1 MKEAVRHGYLAG
13 GGLRSPDK
21 KNFYL
26 SIPKNAS
33 TYLSNT
39 LLING
44 WHYHVLGDDSDKITH
59 AMVVLKDP
67 IDRWVSG
74 VGTYISSWILGP
86 GYGSDHF
93 VENYNN
99 LSERLLFETLILDDH
114 TTPQIDYIE
123 QLEQL
128 LPGIPIT
135 YFKLDQFII
144 DNMGACI
151 TQPLTVTAVE
161 SNISE
166 DHYDQQVI
174 VKFIKSRIRADF
186 TLKAKVV
193 ARFQQDYDFIN
204 RTQFY
209 YEPRQLNR

>member
-1 MKEAVRHGYLAG
+1 MQEAVRHGYLAG

-21 KNFYL
+21 KNFFL

-33 TYLSNT
+33 THLSNT
-39 LLING
+39 LLANG
-44 WHYHVLGDDSDKITH
+44 WHYHTLGNDSDRIEH

-67 IDRWVSG
+67 VDRWVSG

-114 TTPQIDYIE
+114 TTPQITYIK

-128 LPGIPIT
+128 LPSVPVT
-135 YFKLDQFII
+135 YFKLDRFVV

-151 TQPLTVTAVE
+151 TQPLKVPPVE
-161 SNISE
+161 SNVSE
-166 DHYDQQVI
+166 DHYDQQVVI
-174 VKFIKSRIRADF
+174 DFIKKRILADF

-193 ARFQQDYDFIN
+193 ARYQQDYDFIN
-204 RTQFY
+204 KTQFY
-209 YEPRQLNR
+209 YEPR

>member
-1 MKEAVRHGYLAG
+1 MQEAVRHGYLAG

-21 KNFYL
+21 KNFFL

-39 LLING
+39 LLANG
-44 WHYHVLGDDSDKITH
+44 WHYHTLGNDSDRIEH

-67 IDRWVSG
+67 VDRWVSG

-114 TTPQIDYIE
+114 TTPQITYIN

-128 LPGIPIT
+128 LPGVPVT
-135 YFKLDQFII
+135 YFKLDRFVV
-144 DNMGACI
+144 DNMGDCI
-151 TQPLTVTAVE
+151 TQPLKVPPVE
-161 SNISE
+161 SNVSE
-166 DHYDQQVI
+166 DHYDQQVVI
-174 VKFIKSRIRADF
+174 DFIKKRILADF

-193 ARFQQDYDFIN
+193 ARYQQDYDFIN
-204 RTQFY
+204 KTQFY
-209 YEPRQLNR
+209 YEPR

>member
-1 MKEAVRHGYLAG
+1 MQEAVRHGYLAG

-21 KNFYL
+21 KNFFL
-26 SIPKNAS
+26 GIPKNAS

-39 LLING
+39 LLANG
-44 WHYHVLGDDSDKITH
+44 WHYHTLGDDSDKIEH

-67 IDRWVSG
+67 VDRWVSG

-93 VENYNN
+93 VQHYNI

-114 TTPQIDYIE
+114 TTPQVRFVK

-128 LPGIPIT
+128 LPGIPVT
-135 YFKLDQFII
+135 YFKLDQWII
-144 DNMGACI
+144 DNIGACI
-151 TQPLTVTAVE
+151 GQPLTTVAVDA
-161 SNISE
+161 NISE

-174 VKFIKSRIRADF
+174 TKFIKNRLLADF
-186 TLKAKVV
+186 TLRAKVV
-193 ARFQQDYDFIN
+193 ARFQEDYDFIN
-204 RTQFY
+204 QTQFY
-209 YEPRQLNR
+209 YEPR

>member
-1 MKEAVRHGYLAG
+1 MQDLVRHGYLAG

-21 KNFYL
+21 KNFFL

-39 LLING
+39 LLANG
-44 WHYHVLGDDSDKITH
+44 WHYHTLGDDSDKIEH

-67 IDRWVSG
+67 VDRWVSG

-93 VENYNN
+93 VQQYNS

-114 TTPQIDYIE
+114 TTPQVRFVK
-123 QLEQL
+123 QLDQL
-128 LPGIPIT
+128 LPDTPVT
-135 YFKLDQFII
+135 YFKLDRLVI

-151 TQPLTVTAVE
+151 SQPLTTIAVDA
-161 SNISE
+161 NISE
-166 DHYDQQVI
+166 DHYDQQVVI
-174 VKFIKSRIRADF
+174 DFIKKRILADF

-193 ARFQQDYDFIN
+193 ARYQQDYDFIN
-204 RTQFY
+204 KTQFY
-209 YEPRQLNR
+209 YEPR

>member
-1 MKEAVRHGYLAG
+1 MQEAVRHGYLAG
-13 GGLRSPDK
+13 GGLRCPSK

-26 SIPKNAS
+26 NIPKNAS

-39 LLING
+39 LLANG
-44 WHYHVLGDDSDKITH
+44 WHYHTLGDDSDKITH

-67 IDRWVSG
+67 VDRWVSG

-114 TTPQIDYIE
+114 TTPQIAYIR

-128 LPGIPIT
+128 LPDIPIT
-135 YFKLDQFII
+135 YFKLDRHVV
-144 DNMGACI
+144 DNMSACI
-151 TQPLTVTAVE
+151 SQPLTVTTVE

-166 DHYDQQVI
+166 NHYDQQV
-174 VKFIKSRIRADF
+174 VVNFIKKRILADF

-193 ARFQQDYDFIN
+193 ARFQEDYDFIN
-204 RTQFY
+204 QTQFY
-209 YEPRQLNR
+209 YEPR

>member
-1 MKEAVRHGYLAG
+1 MQEAVRHGYLAG

-21 KNFYL
+21 KNFFL

-39 LLING
+39 LLANG
-44 WHYHVLGDDSDKITH
+44 WHYHTLGDDSDKIEH

-67 IDRWVSG
+67 VDRWVSG

-93 VENYNN
+93 VQQYNS

-114 TTPQIDYIE
+114 TTPQVRFVK
-123 QLEQL
+123 QLDQL
-128 LPGIPIT
+128 LPDTPVT
-135 YFKLDQFII
+135 YFKLDRLVI

-151 TQPLTVTAVE
+151 SQPLTTIAVDA
-161 SNISE
+161 NISE
-166 DHYDQQVI
+166 DHYDQQVVI
-174 VKFIKSRIRADF
+174 DFIKKRILADF

-193 ARFQQDYDFIN
+193 ARYQQDYDFIN
-204 RTQFY
+204 KTQFY
-209 YEPRQLNR
+209 YEPR

>member
-1 MKEAVRHGYLAG
+1 MQEAVRHGYLAG

-21 KNFYL
+21 KNFFL
-26 SIPKNAS
+26 GIPKNAS

-39 LLING
+39 LLVNG
-44 WHYHVLGDDSDKITH
+44 WHYHTLGDDSDKITH

-67 IDRWVSG
+67 VDRWVSG
-74 VGTYISSWILGP
+74 VGTYITSWILGP

-99 LSERLLFETLILDDH
+99 LFERLLFETLILDDH
-114 TTPQIDYIE
+114 TTPQVTFIK

-128 LPGIPIT
+128 LPGIPVT
-135 YFKLDQFII
+135 YFKLDRYVI

-151 TQPLTVTAVE
+151 TQPLTIAPVE
-161 SNISE
+161 SNVSE

-174 VKFIKSRIRADF
+174 TNFIKERILADF
-186 TLKAKVV
+186 TLKSKIV
-193 ARFQQDYDFIN
+193 ARYQKDYDFIN
-204 RTQFY
+204 QTQFY
-209 YEPRQLNR
+209 YEPR

>member
-1 MKEAVRHGYLAG
+1 MQEAVRHGYLAG

-21 KNFYL
+21 KNFFL
-26 SIPKNAS
+26 GIPKNAS

-39 LLING
+39 LLANG
-44 WHYHVLGDDSDKITH
+44 WHYHTLGDDSDKITH

-67 IDRWVSG
+67 VDRWVSG
-74 VGTYISSWILGP
+74 VGTYITSWILGP

-114 TTPQIDYIE
+114 TTPQVTFIK

-128 LPGIPIT
+128 LPGIPVT
-135 YFKLDQFII
+135 YFKLDRYVI

-151 TQPLTVTAVE
+151 SQPLTIAPVE
-161 SNISE
+161 SNVSE

-174 VKFIKSRIRADF
+174 TNFIKERILDDF
-186 TLKAKVV
+186 TLKSKVV
-193 ARFQQDYDFIN
+193 ARYQKDYDFIN
-204 RTQFY
+204 QTQFY
-209 YEPRQLNR
+209 YEPR

>member
-1 MKEAVRHGYLAG
+1 MQEAVRHGYLAG

-21 KNFYL
+21 KNFFL
-26 SIPKNAS
+26 GIPKNAS

-39 LLING
+39 LLANG
-44 WHYHVLGDDSDKITH
+44 WHYHTLGNDSDKIEH

-67 IDRWVSG
+67 VDRWVSG
-74 VGTYISSWILGP
+74 VGTYITSWILGP

-114 TTPQIDYIE
+114 TTPQVTFIK

-128 LPGIPIT
+128 LPGIPVT
-135 YFKLDQFII
+135 YFKLDRYVI

-151 TQPLTVTAVE
+151 SQHLTIAPVE
-161 SNISE
+161 SNVSE

-174 VKFIKSRIRADF
+174 TKFIKNRLLDDF
-186 TLKAKVV
+186 TLRAKVV
-193 ARFQQDYDFIN
+193 ARYQKDYDFIN
-204 RTQFY
+204 QTQFY
-209 YEPRQLNR
+209 YEPR

>member
-1 MKEAVRHGYLAG
+1 MQEAVRHGYLAG

-21 KNFYL
+21 KNFFL
-26 SIPKNAS
+26 GIPKNAS

-39 LLING
+39 LLANG
-44 WHYHVLGDDSDKITH
+44 WHYHTLGDDSDKIEH
-59 AMVVLKDP
+59 AMVILKDP
-67 IDRWVSG
+67 VDRWVSG
-74 VGTYISSWILGP
+74 VATYITSWILGP

-93 VENYNN
+93 VQEYNN

-114 TTPQIDYIE
+114 TTPQVRFIK

-128 LPGIPIT
+128 LPDTPVT
-135 YFKLDQFII
+135 YFKLDRYVI

-151 TQPLTVTAVE
+151 SQPLTIAPVE
-161 SNISE
+161 SNVSE

-174 VKFIKSRIRADF
+174 TKFIKNRLLADF

-193 ARFQQDYDFIN
+193 ARFQEDYDFIN
-204 RTQFY
+204 QTQFY
-209 YEPRQLNR
+209 YEPR

>member
-1 MKEAVRHGYLAG
+1 MQEAVRHGYLAG
-13 GGLRSPDK
+13 GGLRCPSK

-26 SIPKNAS
+26 NIPKNAS

-39 LLING
+39 LLANG
-44 WHYHVLGDDSDKITH
+44 WHYHTLGDDSDKITH

-67 IDRWVSG
+67 VDRWVSG
-74 VGTYISSWILGP
+74 IGTYISSWILGP

-114 TTPQIDYIE
+114 TTPQIAYIR

-128 LPGIPIT
+128 LPDIPIT
-135 YFKLDQFII
+135 YFKLDRHVV
-144 DNMGACI
+144 DNMSACI
-151 TQPLTVTAVE
+151 SQPLTVTTVE

-166 DHYDQQVI
+166 NHYDQQV
-174 VKFIKSRIRADF
+174 VVNFIKKRILADF

-193 ARFQQDYDFIN
+193 ARFQEDYNFIN
-204 RTQFY
+204 QTQFY
-209 YEPRQLNR
+209 YEPR

>member
-1 MKEAVRHGYLAG
+1 MREAVRHGYHEN

-26 SIPKNAS
+26 NIPKNAS

-39 LLING
+39 LLANG
-44 WHYHVLGDDSDKITH
+44 WHYHTLGDDSDRIEH

-67 IDRWVSG
+67 VDRWVSG

-93 VENYNN
+93 IEHYNN
-99 LSERLLFETLILDDH
+99 LSERLLFETLIVDDH
-114 TTPQIDYIE
+114 TTPQIRFIK
-123 QLEQL
+123 QLDQL
-128 LPGIPIT
+128 LPGVPVT
-135 YFKLDQFII
+135 YFKLDRCVI

-151 TQPLTVTAVE
+151 SQPFTVAPVE
-161 SNISE
+161 SNVSE
-166 DHYDQQVI
+166 DHYDQQV
-174 VKFIKSRIRADF
+174 VTKFIKNRILDDF

-193 ARFQQDYDFIN
+193 ARFQEDYNFIN
-204 RTQFY
+204 QTQFY
-209 YEPRQLNR
+209 YEPR

>member
-26 SIPKNAS
+26 NIPKNAS

-39 LLING
+39 LLANG
-44 WHYHVLGDDSDKITH
+44 WHYHTLGDDSDRIEH

-67 IDRWVSG
+67 VDRWVSG
-74 VGTYISSWILGP
+74 VGTYITSWILGP
-86 GYGSDHF
+86 NFGSDHF
-93 VENYNN
+93 VEQYNN

-114 TTPQIDYIE
+114 TTPQVTYIN
-123 QLEQL
+123 QLKQL
-128 LPGIPIT
+128 LPDIPVT
-135 YFKLDQFII
+135 YFKLDQLVVENIS
-144 DNMGACI
+144 ACI
-151 TQPLTVTAVE
+151 SQSLDVPAVE

-166 DHYDQQVI
+166 DHYDQQV
-174 VKFIKSRIRADF
+174 VTRFIKKRILEDF
-186 TLKAKVV
+186 TLRAKVV

-209 YEPRQLNR
+209 YEPR

>member
-1 MKEAVRHGYLAG
+1 MQEAVRHGYLAG

-21 KNFYL
+21 KNFFL
-26 SIPKNAS
+26 GIPKNAS

-39 LLING
+39 LLANG
-44 WHYHVLGDDSDKITH
+44 WHYHTLGDDSDKITH

-67 IDRWVSG
+67 VDRWVSG
-74 VGTYISSWILGP
+74 VGTYITSWILGP

-114 TTPQIDYIE
+114 TTPQIRFIK
-123 QLEQL
+123 QLDQL
-128 LPGIPIT
+128 LPGIPVT
-135 YFKLDQFII
+135 YFKLDRYVI

-151 TQPLTVTAVE
+151 SQHLTIAPVD
-161 SNISE
+161 SNVSE

-174 VKFIKSRIRADF
+174 TKFIKNRLLDDF
-186 TLKAKVV
+186 TLRAKVV

-204 RTQFY
+204 QTQFY
-209 YEPRQLNR
+209 YEPR

>member
-13 GGLRSPDK
+13 GGLRSSDK

-26 SIPKNAS
+26 NIPKNAS

-44 WHYHVLGDDSDKITH
+44 WHYHTLGDDSDQIEH

-67 IDRWVSG
+67 VDRWVSG

-114 TTPQIDYIE
+114 TTPQIDYIN
-123 QLEQL
+123 QLVTL

-135 YFKLDQFII
+135 YFKLDRFVI
-144 DNMGACI
+144 DNIGACI
-151 TQPLTVTAVE
+151 TQPLTVSPVE
-161 SNISE
+161 SNVSE
-166 DHYDQQVI
+166 DHYDQQVV
-174 VKFIKSRIRADF
+174 VKFIKKRILSDF

-204 RTQFY
+204 QTQFY
-209 YEPRQLNR
+209 YEPR